1 MSALFHSYLCG
12 RKAAEWL
19 IDMKR
24 LLPTSSVVTAKEKR
38 AEIRKTIK
46 PYLLVAP
53 AIIAILI
60 FVVYPIICQIVLS
73 FTDWNLIRPKNNF
86 IGFSNYRDLFTSS
99 DFYEVLWNTLVYTG
113 FVVAFTLGLALLF
126 AFVLMQ
132 DSRINRWV
140 QSAIFI
146 PHITALISVS
156 MVFMWLMDPQIG
168 VFNYI
173 LRLFGLPGLKW
184 LESSSTAMMSVIIVT
199 VWKSVGYYTLV
210 ILGALK
216 GVPKEIYEAAELDNA
231 SKAKT
236 FFKITI
242 PMISPTLFFLLVVIT
257 IASFNVFDII
267 NVMTAGGPINSTN
280 VLVYYIHTFA
290 FTHMKIGYASAAST
304 VLLLIV
310 ILLTLL
316 YFKLLAKKVY
326 YK

>member
-1 MSALFHSYLCG
+1 MKS
-12 RKAAEWL
+12 L
-19 IDMKR
+19 I
-24 LLPTSSVVTAKEKR
+24 PSSSVMTGAEKR
-38 AEIRKTIK
+38 AGIRKKLK
-46 PYLLVAP
+46 PYVLIAP
-53 AIIAILI
+53 AMISILI
-60 FVVYPIICQIVLS
+60 FVVYPIICQVVLS

-86 IGFSNYRDLFTSS
+86 IGWSNYKDLFTTP
-99 DFYEVLWNTLVYTG
+99 DFYEVLWNTIVYTG
-113 FVVAFTLGLALLF
+113 FVVVFTLGLALLF

-132 DSRINRWV
+132 NSLINRWV

-184 LESSSTAMMSVIIVT
+184 LESSSTSMMSVIIVT

-210 ILGALK
+210 LLGALK

-231 SKAKT
+231 SRVKT

-257 IASFNVFDII
+257 ITSFNVFDII

-280 VLVYYIHTFA
+280 VLVYYVYTYA

-304 VLLLIV
+304 VLLFIV
-310 ILLTLL
+310 ALLTWL